1 MSAAPEPFHMADP
14 RAASAAEFG
23 TDKWTGSPY
32 PRCSPW
38 LRLGARLADLAL
50 AYGIFHAGG
59 RVGAVLAIL
68 YILLADGIFEGQSIG
83 KKIFGVRVVHLP
95 TRSSGR
101 KRDST
106 LRNAP
111 LALPVLLGMMPGGLT
126 SADRGLGFHAF
137 VAGAI
142 AIGAVEAWRAI
153 RDPLGMR
160 FGDIWA
166 QTQVVD
172 GKVVAGAVADIAP
185 RGRGPVTERAAGRA
199 TLAARVRR
207 GGHRRIRRTRCG
219 SL

>member
-1 MSAAPEPFHMADP
+1 VTATHQPLPMSAEAHVKSLGDIE
-14 RAASAAEFG
+14 AE
-23 TDKWTGSPY
+23 KRLGSPY
-32 PRCSPW
+32 PRCSLW
-38 LRLGARLADLAL
+38 LRVGARLADLGTSYA
-50 AYGIFHAGG
+50 IFLLGG
-59 RVGAVLAIL
+59 RAGAVLAIL
-68 YILLADGIFEGQSIG
+68 YILLADGIFDGQSIG

-111 LALPVLLGMMPGGLT
+111 LALPVLLWMMPE
-126 SADRGLGFHAF
+126 GLGMIAF
-137 VAGAI
+137 LAGAI
-142 AIGAVEAWRAI
+142 VIGMVEAWRVV
-153 RDPLGMR
+153 RDPLGLR

-172 GKVVAGAVADIAP
+172 GKVVAGATGRIASRERAP
-185 RGRGPVTERAAGRA
+185 ITERAAGRV

-207 GGHRRIRRTRCG
+207 GVQRRRRRSRCG

>member
-1 MSAAPEPFHMADP
+1 MTAAHHPFPMSADAQVKSRAQFAAD
-14 RAASAAEFG
+14 AELA
-23 TDKWTGSPY
+23 SPY
-32 PRCSPW
+32 PRASLW
-38 LRLGARLADLAL
+38 LRLGARLADLGTS
-50 AYGIFHAGG
+50 YGIFLLGG
-59 RVGAVLAIL
+59 RAGAVLAIL

-83 KKIFGVRVVHLP
+83 KKIFGIRVVHLP

-111 LALPVLLGMMPGGLT
+111 LALPLLLWMMPEGLGMI
-126 SADRGLGFHAF
+126 AF

-142 AIGAVEAWRAI
+142 VIGVVEAWRAV
-153 RDPLGMR
+153 RDPLGLR

-172 GKVVAGAVADIAP
+172 GKVVAGAAAGLVARERAA
-185 RGRGPVTERAAGRA
+185 VTERAAGRI
-199 TLAARVRR
+199 TLATRVRR
-207 GGHRRIRRTRCG
+207 SVQRRRRRSRCG